1 MTARKPLPSY
11 RTGPGRVRTPTVIQ
25 MEGTECG
32 AACLGMILGYFGRTV
47 PLEQLRLA
55 CGVSRDGS
63 RASNIVKA
71 ARSFCLVAKGFKKET
86 SSLREMRVP
95 LIVFWNFNHFVV
107 LEGFRRNKVYLNDPA
122 IGRRTVDLDEFDQ
135 SFTGVV
141 LTFEK
146 ASDFRPG
153 GSLPSVSAMLISRLR
168 GGWDGLSYIVLA
180 TLLLAIPGI
189 VIPVFSKVFI
199 DKILIGGMGEWLV
212 PLLMAMTVALIITG
226 SLTFLQQYGLLRLQ
240 RFLSLTSSTK
250 FFWHVLRLPMQFFA
264 QRFPADI
271 AARVAINDELA
282 TLLSG
287 RIATG
292 CAGLLLLLFYAPLLF
307 RYDPFLTWI
316 GIGIA
321 ALNLCA
327 LQIVGRRRREASSG
341 YLQEQG
347 KLMSISVSGLQ
358 LIETLKATGTE
369 NEFFGRWAGYQA
381 KVSNAQMALSR
392 PGLFLQ
398 VLPNLLAGCI
408 TAAILGFGGMRVMG
422 GIMTMGSL
430 IAFQILM
437 ASFLLPVSD
446 LLNTGADIQ
455 EAEGDLRRLQDVL
468 VYPES
473 EHSTLPVADGAL
485 LQGAIE
491 LRNITF
497 GYSRL
502 EPPLIENLNLRI
514 EPGQRIAL
522 VGLSGSGKSTVCRLV
537 AGLFEPWSGEILLD
551 GKPRNS
557 IPSAIVSESIG
568 FVDQDIALFGGSIAD
583 NIALWDETKDTPA
596 ILRAAKDA
604 CIHEDI
610 LAREG
615 GYDAPVDEDARNFS
629 GGQRL
634 RLEIAR
640 ALSGDPR
647 ILILDEATSSLDPQ
661 TEKKIDLNLRR
672 RGCTCLI
679 SAHRLSTIRDSDE
692 LIVLERGQIVE
703 RGTHDE
709 LLELQGTYARLI
721 KTD

>member
-1 MTARKPLPSY
+1 
-11 RTGPGRVRTPTVIQ
+11 

-71 ARSFCLVAKGFKKET
+71 ARTFGLTAKGFKKET
-86 SSLREMRVP
+86 GDLRAMRAP
-95 LIVFWNFNHFVV
+95 MIVFWNFNHFVV
-107 LEGFRRNKVYLNDPA
+107 LEGFRGSKIYLNDPA
-122 IGRRTVDLDEFDQ
+122 TGPRIVALEEFDQ

-146 ASDFRPG
+146 MAAFHPG
-153 GSLPSVSAMLISRLR
+153 GSVPSASAMLAARLR
-168 GGWDGLSYIVLA
+168 GGWSGLSYIVLA
-180 TLLLAIPGI
+180 TVLLAIPGL

-199 DKILIGGMGEWLV
+199 DKILIGGMSEWLT
-212 PLLMAMTVALIITG
+212 PLLAGMALALIVVG
-226 SLTFLQQYGLLRLQ
+226 LLTLLQQYCLLRLQ

-250 FFWHVLRLPMQFFA
+250 FLWHVLRLPMQFFA

-271 AARVAINDELA
+271 ASRVAINDELA

-287 RIATG
+287 PIASG
-292 CAGLLLLLFYAPLLF
+292 CAGLLLLVFYAPLLF
-307 RYDPFLTWI
+307 RYDPLLTWI
-316 GIGIA
+316 GIAIA
-321 ALNLCA
+321 AVNLFA
-327 LQIVGRRRREASSG
+327 LQIVARQRRQASTG

-347 KLMSISVSGLQ
+347 KLMSISVSGLH

-369 NEFFGRWAGYQA
+369 NDFFSRWAGYHA

-398 VLPNLLAGCI
+398 VVPTLLAGCI
-408 TAAILGFGGMRVMG
+408 AAAILGFGGLRVMG
-422 GIMTMGSL
+422 GVMTMGSL
-430 IAFQILM
+430 IAFQVLM
-437 ASFLLPVSD
+437 ASFLLPVSNV
-446 LLNTGADIQ
+446 LSTGADIQ

-468 VYPES
+468 AYPMP
-473 EHSTLPVADGAL
+473 EHSTRVTWEAGAL

-502 EPPLIENLNLRI
+502 DPPLIENLNLRI
-514 EPGQRIAL
+514 DPGQRIAL

-537 AGLFEPWSGEILLD
+537 AGLFEPWSGEILFD
-551 GKPRNS
+551 GKPRTA
-557 IPSAIVSESIG
+557 IPGPVLSESIG
-568 FVDQDIALFGGSIAD
+568 FVDQDIALFGGSIRD
-583 NIALWDETKDTPA
+583 NIALWDQTKDTPT
-596 ILRAAKDA
+596 IIRAAKDA

-610 LAREG
+610 LTREG
-615 GYDAPVDEDARNFS
+615 GYEAPVDENARNFS

-640 ALSGDPR
+640 ALAGDPR

-661 TEKKIDLNLRR
+661 TEKKIDSNLRR
-672 RGCTCLI
+672 RGCTCLF
-679 SAHRLSTIRDSDE
+679 SAHRLSTIRDCDE
-692 LIVLERGQIVE
+692 LIVFERGHIVE

-709 LLELQGTYARLI
+709 LLGQHGMYARLI
-721 KTD
+721 ETA